1 MTIYLNTDFGIP
13 GQFCKTKN
21 LLVVRSVISNSRDHF
36 DKMGDLTTNLELG
49 KLIDTGTMA
58 SNAYNELGIRTPHQ
72 QPSNSSNPLTQ
83 VPWRHR
89 PTTTSRSSRIYRQ
102 SLASR
107 YGKCHRFKDPSWSI
121 AIAPPA
127 LDNNYLTCSS

>member
-49 KLIDTGTMA
+49 KSIDTGTMA
-58 SNAYNELGIRTPHQ
+58 SNAYNKLGN
-72 QPSNSSNPLTQ
+72 SN
-83 VPWRHR
+83 
-89 PTTTSRSSRIYRQ
+89 TTSTTFELLESTDTSAV
-102 SLASR
+102 AS
-107 YGKCHRFKDPSWSI
+107 
-121 AIAPPA
+121 
-127 LDNNYLTCSS
+127 